1 MNQTSHGKSS
11 DPYVRGDEIRR
22 NQLLEQHLPLVRL
35 IVGRLRL
42 RLPTGID
49 EEDLIGYGII
59 GLLDAVDKFDS
70 SKGLKF
76 ETYAHS
82 RIRGAIID
90 ELRRI
95 SWVPRSTM
103 DKLSRVQG
111 VVKELEQQYQREVTV
126 KEIADALNMDEQQ
139 VHEIIN
145 EVNYL
150 SVSHLG
156 ELLMLEDRNIE
167 LIDTIRDSGPTPEQ
181 VLLADD
187 TKKRLADNLGKLLE
201 KEQTLLSLYYFEE
214 LTLRE
219 IGEVMGVSESRVS
232 QLHSRALMRLR
243 TLMIGDE

>member
-1 MNQTSHGKSS
+1 MNQASRGKSA
-11 DPYVRGDEIRR
+11 DPYVRGDEVTR
-22 NQLLEQHLPLVRL
+22 NQLLEQHLPLVRI
-35 IVGRLRL
+35 IVGRLKL

-59 GLLDAVDKFDS
+59 GLMDAVDKFDNS
-70 SKGLKF
+70 RGLKF
-76 ETYAHS
+76 ETYAYS
-82 RIRGAIID
+82 RVRGAIID
-90 ELRRI
+90 ELRRL
-95 SWVPRSTM
+95 SWAPRSTM

-111 VVKELEQQYQREVTV
+111 VVKELEQKYQREVTV
-126 KEIADALNMDEQQ
+126 KEIANALNMDENQ

-156 ELLMLEDRNIE
+156 ELLLLEDRNIE
-167 LIDTIRDSGPTPEQ
+167 LIDTVRDTGLTPEQ

-187 TKKRLADNLGKLLE
+187 TKKRLTDNLGKLLE

-243 TLMIGDE
+243 ILMIGDE